1 MMTCEIPQDRWE
13 SFLDDFSR
21 QHQGDL
27 VSIEVTGDDAGS
39 RSIATRL
46 PLVGI
51 TADPKS
57 SDGARIEVMAGDTP
71 HEQMN
76 HDIRRPSCLRVAMN
90 DDANRDV
97 AVEIES
103 ASMPKTIIRFGGAE
117 SAYFGGAMSA

>member
-21 QHQGDL
+21 RHQGDL
-27 VSIEVTGDDAGS
+27 VSIEVTGGELGS
-39 RSIATRL
+39 HAIATGL

-57 SDGARIEVMAGDTP
+57 SDGARIEVMAGDSP
-71 HEQMN
+71 DRQMN

-90 DDANRDV
+90 DDANHDV

-103 ASMPKTIIRFGGAE
+103 ASMPKTIIHFGGME
-117 SAYFGGAMSA
+117 GSSYRGAMPA